1 MIIVGF
7 LAAIVASISWAV
19 SAAFYKI
26 GAKDISPLTS
36 NLIRILLPLLL
47 FAIVSLIF
55 NLYAFVF
62 LLTIWD
68 FLFIF
73 ASGLFAFVV
82 GDALYF
88 VTIKRIGISRGVPV
102 TSIYPFFVLLLQIL
116 FLAQP
121 VHILMLPAMILTVT
135 GVAIIGRQLDV
146 PKEDELALSKPQL
159 LMGLVAGIA
168 TAFTWSISTLF
179 LDVVLD
185 KTNLFLVAVLRLALA
200 VAVLTPLVVGQQVI
214 WKRDPLTKQHWI
226 YLTMGG
232 TVALAVGYVGFAL
245 ALQLVDITSATVLS
259 SLTPLFALVI
269 GWRSLKE
276 RVNAW
281 TVLAVVASVLGVA
294 LITLAVSL
302 V

>member
-36 NLIRILLPLLL
+36 NFIRILLPLLI
-47 FAIVSLIF
+47 FVIVSLIF
-55 NLYAFVF
+55 NLFAFIF
-62 LLTIWD
+62 FLTIWD
-68 FLFIF
+68 LLFIF
-73 ASGLFAFVV
+73 TSSIFAFVI

-88 VTIKRIGISRGVPV
+88 VTIQRIGVSRGVPV

-121 VHILMLPAMILTVT
+121 VHILMIPAMILTMT
-135 GVAIIGRQLDV
+135 GVAIIGRQLDA
-146 PKEDELALSKPQL
+146 PNEDEPTLSKPQL
-159 LMGLVAGIA
+159 LMGLIAGIA

-185 KTNLFLVAVLRLALA
+185 KTNLFLVAVLRLSLT
-200 VAVLTPLVVGQQVI
+200 VTILTPIVVGQQFI
-214 WKRDPLTKQHWI
+214 WKRDPVTKKHWI
-226 YLTMGG
+226 YLSIGG
-232 TVALAVGYVGFAL
+232 TVALAIGYVGFAL
-245 ALQLVDITSATVLS
+245 ALQLVDTTYATVLS

-269 GWRSLKE
+269 GWRNLKE
-276 RVNAW
+276 QVNTW
-281 TVLAVVASVLGVA
+281 TVLAVGASVLGVI

>member
-1 MIIVGF
+1 MMIVGF

-26 GAKDISPLTS
+26 GAKNISPLTS
-36 NLIRILLPLLL
+36 NLIRILLPLLI
-47 FAIVSLIF
+47 FAIVSSVF
-55 NLYAFVF
+55 NLYAFLF
-62 LLTIWD
+62 FLTISD
-68 FLFIF
+68 LLFIF
-73 ASGLFAFVV
+73 TSGLFAFVI

-88 VTIKRIGISRGVPV
+88 VTIQRIGVSRGVPV
-102 TSIYPFFVLLLQIL
+102 TSTYPFFVLLLQIL

-121 VHILMLPAMILTVT
+121 VHILMIPAMILTVT
-135 GVAIIGRQLDV
+135 GVAIIGRQLDA
-146 PKEDELALSKPQL
+146 PNEGEPDLSRPQL

-185 KTNLFLVAVLRLALA
+185 KTNLFLVAVLRLTFT
-200 VAVLTPLVVGQQVI
+200 VAILTPIVVGQQVI
-214 WKRDPLTKQHWI
+214 WKRDLLTKKHWI
-226 YLTMGG
+226 YLSLGG

-245 ALQLVDITSATVLS
+245 ALQLVDTTSASVLS

-276 RVNAW
+276 RVNTW
-281 TVLAVVASVLGVA
+281 TVLAVVASVVGVA
-294 LITLAVSL
+294 LITLAVYS

>member
-1 MIIVGF
+1 VGF

-26 GAKDISPLTS
+26 GAKAISPLTS
-36 NLIRILLPLLL
+36 NLIRILLPLLI

-55 NLYAFVF
+55 NLYAFIF
-62 LLTIWD
+62 FLTIWD

-73 ASGLFAFVV
+73 VSGFFAFVI

-88 VTIKRIGISRGVPV
+88 VTIQRIGVSRGVPV

-121 VHILMLPAMILTVT
+121 VHFLMIPAMILTMT
-135 GVAIIGRQLDV
+135 GVAIIGRQLDA
-146 PKEDELALSKPQL
+146 PNEDESTLSKSQL
-159 LMGLVAGIA
+159 LMGLIAGIA

-185 KTNLFLVAVLRLALA
+185 TTNLFLVAVLRLSLT
-200 VAVLTPLVVGQQVI
+200 VTILTPLVIGKQLI
-214 WKRDPLTKQHWI
+214 WKRDPLTKKHWI
-226 YLTMGG
+226 YLSIGG
-232 TVALAVGYVGFAL
+232 TVALAIGYVGFAL
-245 ALQLVDITSATVLS
+245 ALQLVDTTSATVLS

-276 RVNAW
+276 RVNTW
-281 TVLAVVASVLGVA
+281 TVLAVITSLLGVI